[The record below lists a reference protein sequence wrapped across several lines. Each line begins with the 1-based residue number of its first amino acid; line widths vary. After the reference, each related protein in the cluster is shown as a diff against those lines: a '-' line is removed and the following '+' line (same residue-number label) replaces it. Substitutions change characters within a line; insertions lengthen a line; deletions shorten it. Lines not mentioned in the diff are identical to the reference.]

1 VAGED
6 VIMFR
11 QKELK
16 RLQVIRKVL
25 EKVLKQVEAA
35 KILSLSYRQIQR
47 CVQRVK
53 VEGDQGVVHKSR
65 GAGFF
70 GKRRKAG
77 KQRRRIDKILL
88 TVSTL

>member
-1 VAGED
+1 MAGED

-11 QKELK
+11 QEELK
-16 RLQVIRKVL
+16 RLHVVRKIL

-53 VEGDQGVVHKSR
+53 
-65 GAGFF
+65 
-70 GKRRKAG
+70 
-77 KQRRRIDKILL
+77 
-88 TVSTL
+88 